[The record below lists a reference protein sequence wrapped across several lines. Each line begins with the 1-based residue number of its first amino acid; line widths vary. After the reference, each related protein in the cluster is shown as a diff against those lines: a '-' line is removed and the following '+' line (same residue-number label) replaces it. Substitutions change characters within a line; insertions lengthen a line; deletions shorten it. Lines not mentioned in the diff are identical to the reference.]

1 MSFCLLSKTA
11 NLVFLLNSLIR
22 LAMKYIISLDWFQ
35 YFCHAPLDLN
45 IQEGTY
51 YQGKVAGKDGKCPLY
66 KVCPA
71 EEFHAI
77 YRRSYTIKLEGYPI
91 CHVHYRP
98 KSSALDPHSCAVKV
112 ANRLLYSSTWSW
124 HLHNVCSALSLDIKS
139 ITRVDLCCDFVRFAN
154 GQFPSEFIHMYLRNS
169 GSKDTFTYVR
179 RGSNKF
185 CAIGKKLMKDAQG
198 KTKISDTTEIKSIE
212 SCFDYLRFG
221 TRQSGCSVYLYN
233 KSLELKEKHGKPW
246 IRRSWVDAGLIK
258 DTYRDNEVE
267 PDVYRLELSIQAKGM
282 TIRELKMAG
291 ENFTQADI
299 VRKLVASDFA
309 TQLSLE
315 STFWAY
321 QARYFSFKVAAGQK
335 YRKDMKELQLFEPEI
350 APNIKPVFLNREA
363 ESGVAERNASKCII
377 RLQQKADLLSTS
389 DKQILIQ
396 ASEIL
401 AKAGVVKYY
410 DHLNDFS
417 WTLDPV
423 KERMASERQKS
434 QLDKMLER
442 RMGHIIECFTD
453 PEVAEAVERWEST
466 QAYIREIAPVLKED
480 GAQGLTA
487 RAMTQDSA
495 CRICD
500 DYILSNEIYG
510 NMPDFDQLN
519 T

>member
-1 MSFCLLSKTA
+1 MQY
-11 NLVFLLNSLIR
+11 V
-22 LAMKYIISLDWFQ
+22 ISLDWFQ
-35 YFCHAPLDLN
+35 YFCHAPLDLRLE
-45 IQEGTY
+45 EGTY
-51 YQGKVAGKDGKCPLY
+51 HQGKIKGKDGRCPIY
-66 KVCPA
+66 KVHPA

-77 YRRSYTIKLEGYPI
+77 YRQSFTIKLDGYPI
-91 CHVHYRP
+91 CHIHMRP

-124 HLHNVCSALSLDIKS
+124 HLHNVISALSLEVKS

-154 GQFPSEFIHMYLRNS
+154 GQYPTEFIHMYLRNS
-169 GSKDTFTYVR
+169 GSKDTFTYIR

-198 KTKISDTTEIKSIE
+198 NTKISDSTEIKSIE
-212 SCFDYLRFG
+212 SAFDYLRFG

-233 KSLELKEKHGKPW
+233 KSLELREKHGKPW
-246 IRRSWVDAGLIK
+246 IRRSWIDAGLIK
-258 DTYRDNEVE
+258 EDYKDNETE

-282 TIRELKMAG
+282 TVKEKKICGTDFTEA
-291 ENFTQADI
+291 EN

-321 QARYFSFKVAAGQK
+321 QARYFSFKVATGQK
-335 YRKDMKELQLFEPEI
+335 YRKDMKELQLFEPEV
-350 APNIKPVFLNREA
+350 APTVKPCYLNREA

-377 RLQQKADLLSTS
+377 RLQQKADLLTTTEK
-389 DKQILIQ
+389 DILIR

-417 WTLDPV
+417 WTLDPA
-423 KERMASERQKS
+423 KERTASQELKTK
-434 QLDKMLER
+434 LDRMLER

-453 PEVAEAVERWEST
+453 PEVAEAVERWESSR
-466 QAYIREIAPVLKED
+466 AYIVDIAPILKEEKNTTTPQTNGKPWHKQSITEKYQASRD
-480 GAQGLTA
+480 IYFNTP
-487 RAMTQDSA
+487 TFD
-495 CRICD
+495 
-500 DYILSNEIYG
+500 NE
-510 NMPDFDQLN
+510 Q

>member
-1 MSFCLLSKTA
+1 
-11 NLVFLLNSLIR
+11 
-22 LAMKYIISLDWFQ
+22 MKYVISLDWFQ
-35 YFCHAPLDLN
+35 YFCHAPLDMVL
-45 IQEGTY
+45 QEGTY
-51 YQGKVAGKDGKCPLY
+51 CQGKVAGKDGKYPLY
-66 KVCPA
+66 KICPA

-77 YRRSYTIKLEGYPI
+77 YRKSFTIKLENYPI
-91 CHVHYRP
+91 CHVHYQP
-98 KSSALDPHSCAVKV
+98 KSSALDRHSCAVKV

-124 HLHNVCSALSLDIKS
+124 HLHNVCSALSLDIKG

-154 GQFPSEFIHMYLRNS
+154 GQYPTEFIHMYLRNS
-169 GSKDTFTYVR
+169 GSKDTFTYIR

-185 CAIGKKLMKDAQG
+185 CAIGKKLMKDAEG
-198 KTKISDTTEIKSIE
+198 STKITDSTEIKSIE

-246 IRRSWVDAGLIK
+246 IRRSWIDAGLIK
-258 DTYRDNEVE
+258 ESYKDSEVE

-282 TIRELKMAG
+282 TVKESKIPGGDFMQSEV
-291 ENFTQADI
+291 

-321 QARYFSFKVAAGQK
+321 QARYFSFKVATGQK
-335 YRKDMKELQLFEPEI
+335 YRKDMKYLQLFEPEI
-350 APNIKPVFLNREA
+350 EPNLKPTYLNREA

-389 DKQILIQ
+389 EKQVLIR

-417 WTLDPV
+417 WTLDPQ
-423 KERMASERQKS
+423 KERTANQRLKS
-434 QLDKMLER
+434 QLDKLLER
-442 RMGHIIECFTD
+442 RMGQIIACFAD
-453 PEVAEAVERWEST
+453 PEVAEVVERWEAT
-466 QAYIREIAPVLKED
+466 QTYIREIAPGLKDLPTSQASAVVASGEKIER
-480 GAQGLTA
+480 T
-487 RAMTQDSA
+487 RRRYETQAD
-495 CRICD
+495 IF
-500 DYILSNEIYG
+500 G
-510 NMPDFDQLN
+510 NIPDFDRLN
-519 T
+519 I